1 MSRPGG
7 GKGSFFWEASP
18 STYPLIGK
26 SRDLLPTGRDRT
38 ANLWAPF
45 FCKSYLFFAREVC
58 EASLHWGDSDLFNST
73 TTTCTQSSTS
83 NKKKETINTI
93 KKEVFL
99 FLEAKRPSRAIVKL
113 SSSSCRARLY
123 SRYSRGKL
131 ARYSC

>member
-1 MSRPGG
+1 MARPGG
-7 GKGSFFWEASP
+7 RKGSFFWETSP

-38 ANLWAPF
+38 ATLWAP

-83 NKKKETINTI
+83 NKKKETINTRSDLV
-93 KKEVFL
+93 ELLSSLAVPL
-99 FLEAKRPSRAIVKL
+99 VELDSARAIVE
-113 SSSSCRARLY
+113 
-123 SRYSRGKL
+123 
-131 ARYSC
+131 

>member
-38 ANLWAPF
+38 ANLWAPD
-45 FCKSYLFFAREVC
+45 CKSYLFFAREVY
-58 EASLHWGDSDLFNST
+58 EASLHWGDSDLLNST
-73 TTTCTQSSTS
+73 TTTCTQSNTS
-83 NKKKETINTI
+83 KKKKETINTR
-93 KKEVFL
+93 KEVFF

>member
-38 ANLWAPF
+38 ANLWAPD
-45 FCKSYLFFAREVC
+45 CKSYLFFAREVY
-58 EASLHWGDSDLFNST
+58 EASLHWGDSDLFPLLLPVLN
-73 TTTCTQSSTS
+73 QVQVK
-83 NKKKETINTI
+83 KKKETINTR
-93 KKEVFL
+93 KEVFF